1 MFWIAPIHTPSMP
14 VRRSPKYFQV
24 NESGPSG
31 SALGSQARFAPAAVD
46 VDLRVIGSRTFLL
59 LARGVNLNPQLDHH
73 DNVDNA
79 RCLQFA
85 GAWRHSVIQPPLALH
100 SPVTSRFV
108 SRIDAQTRLA
118 PVDEV
123 ESIDERS
130 GRQSSGPVGWLK
142 STNHSPSVIA
152 FLRRAR
158 RALPGDPE
166 FGDPLSA
173 SGEGGPSAAAR
184 AADRLL
190 HREAASREVSLGAL
204 QVWQALTERVSG
216 KPAYQEATIVF
227 TDLVGFS
234 SWSLSSGDDATL
246 KLLRR
251 VSQVVEPPLLEAGG
265 QIVKRMG
272 DGIMAVFSRPV
283 TAVAAAIKA
292 REAVKSLDVDGYTPR
307 MRVGIHTGRPQRIG
321 SDWLGIDVNIAA
333 RVMERATRG
342 ELVVS
347 EATLDGIADED
358 IESLGV
364 EAKRLRKQVFAAKQD
379 GVPADFVMYRLKSRR
394 PSQGDV
400 DQDRD
405 VSGE

>member
-1 MFWIAPIHTPSMP
+1 M
-14 VRRSPKYFQV
+14 
-24 NESGPSG
+24 
-31 SALGSQARFAPAAVD
+31 D
-46 VDLRVIGSRTFLL
+46 D
-59 LARGVNLNPQLDHH
+59 
-73 DNVDNA
+73 
-79 RCLQFA
+79 
-85 GAWRHSVIQPPLALH
+85 
-100 SPVTSRFV
+100 
-108 SRIDAQTRLA
+108 
-118 PVDEV
+118 V

-130 GRQSSGPVGWLK
+130 DRPSSGPVEWLK
-142 STNHSPSVIA
+142 NTNHSPSVIA

-173 SGEGGPSAAAR
+173 SGIGGPSAAAR

-190 HREAASREVSLGAL
+190 EREAASREVSLGAL

-216 KPAYQEATIVF
+216 KPAYSEATLVF

-234 SWSLSSGDDATL
+234 PWSLSAGDAATL
-246 KLLRR
+246 RLLRR
-251 VSQVVEPPLLEAGG
+251 LSQVVEPPLLEAGG

-272 DGIMAVFSRPV
+272 DGIMAVFSRPA
-283 TAVAAAIKA
+283 TAVRAAITA

-347 EATLDGIADED
+347 QATLDGISGED
-358 IESLGV
+358 FESLGV
-364 EAKRLRKQVFAAKQD
+364 EAKRLRRQVFAAKQD
-379 GVPADFVMYRLKSRR
+379 GVPADFVMYRLKTRR
-394 PSQGDV
+394 QLP
-400 DQDRD
+400 
-405 VSGE
+405 GEDNEDDDAPDA